1 MAEFNLTAAFKAK
14 IEESKISPDEAKKL
28 CFTPLSADK
37 IPKGTPFQEPGILI
51 PYFDIRGK
59 KSDFW
64 RLRYLK
70 QPEVKGFAKHAK
82 IKPLKYVQPTN
93 TLNEL
98 YLPPLLKWTD
108 VAQDSLTPIIITEGE
123 FKAASSIIHTGYPT
137 IGLGGVWSWK
147 SDKKRIALI
156 EDFHEFK
163 WDQRPVYIVYDSDAV
178 TNPMVMQAENALA
191 RALTNL
197 GAEPHI
203 VRLPMGEDNLKMGLD
218 DFIVQ
223 RGVEP
228 LEILLEEAQPWT
240 AAVELHRLNEEVVY
254 VRDPGLILRLDN
266 LQRMSPRAFMDHA
279 YSTRTYFEEVSTAKA
294 TTKVKKSAPKEWISW
309 PSRAE
314 VPRITYAPGQEKI
327 TDKHEINIW
336 PGWGCAPEEG
346 DITPWKKLLDYLF
359 HGEPV
364 SKQWFERWC
373 AWPLQ
378 HPGDKMYTSAV
389 VWGLRHGTGKSLI
402 GYTLGKIY
410 GRNFTEIDDEILKQS
425 HNEWAE
431 NKQFVMG
438 DEISTGDKRTASDRM
453 KTMITRQQL
462 RLNPKYIP
470 SYTVPDVINYYFTSN
485 HPDSFFL
492 EDDDRRF
499 FIHEVRQKPMPDPW
513 YKDYEKWSGAKSEVG
528 PGIPA
533 LFHHLLNLDMGDFSG
548 TQRALMTRAKAN
560 MLSNSR
566 SDLASWVENLKED
579 ADAVLRVSGQA
590 VKHKLWRAEDLLVLY
605 DPELRGRVTA
615 NGMSR
620 ELARQG
626 FNRAAD
632 GVGVRTIAGQ
642 VKLWII
648 RDEENLLGLSP
659 HALGQIYDEE
669 RNTKSADRKKPDAKP
684 ETKPEPKP
692 TRKKK

>member
-1 MAEFNLTAAFKAK
+1 MADFNLKAAFNAK
-14 IEESKISPDEAKKL
+14 MAESKISADEAKML
-28 CFTPLSADK
+28 GFSPVSATQV
-37 IPKGTPFQEPGILI
+37 PKGVPFQEPGILI
-51 PYFDIRGK
+51 PYFDIKGK
-59 KSDFW
+59 KSTFW

-70 QPEVKGFAKHAK
+70 QPELTGFAKQTK
-82 IKPLKYVQPTN
+82 KKPLKYVQPAN

-98 YLPPLLKWTD
+98 YLPPLIKWKE
-108 VAQDSLTPIIITEGE
+108 VADDALSPIIITEGE
-123 FKAASSIIHTGYPT
+123 FKAASSVINTGYPT

-147 SDKKRIALI
+147 SDKKKVALI
-156 EDFHEFK
+156 EGFNDFK
-163 WDQRPVYIVYDSDAV
+163 WDQRPVYICYDSDAV

-191 RALTNL
+191 RQLTNL

-203 VRLPMGEDNLKMGLD
+203 VRLPMGNENEKLGLD
-218 DFIVQ
+218 DFIVL
-223 RGVEP
+223 RGVEA
-228 LEILLEEAQPWT
+228 LEILLENAEPWA

-266 LQRMSPRAFMDHA
+266 LQRMSPRAFIDHA
-279 YSTRTYFEEVSTAKA
+279 YSTRTYFEEVATAKS
-294 TTKVKKSAPKEWISW
+294 TTKVKKIAPKEWIQW

-314 VPRITYAPGQEKI
+314 VPRITYAPGEERVTEKR
-327 TDKHEINIW
+327 EINIW
-336 PGWGCAPEEG
+336 PGWGCEPKEG
-346 DITPWKKLLDYLF
+346 DIKPWTDLLDFLF
-359 HGEPV
+359 KGEPV
-364 SKQWFERWC
+364 SKQWFERWL

-389 VWGLRHGTGKSLI
+389 LWGLRHGTGKSLV

-410 GRNFTEIDDEILKQS
+410 GKNFTEVDDEILRQS

-470 SYTVPDVINYYFTSN
+470 SYTVPDCINYYFTSN

-499 FIHEVRQKPMPDPW
+499 FIHEVKQPPMPDEW
-513 YKDYEKWSGAKSEVG
+513 YKKYEKWMGPNHTVG

-533 LFHHLLNLDMGDFSG
+533 LFHHLLTLDLGDFLG
-548 TQRALMTRAKAN
+548 TSRALMTRAKAA

-566 SDLASWVENLKED
+566 SDLASWVNAIKED
-579 ADAVLRVSGQA
+579 PDSVLRAAGHPINHS
-590 VKHKLWRAEDLLVLY
+590 LWRSEDLLALY
-605 DPELRGRVTA
+605 DPDGRSKVTS

-626 FNRAAD
+626 FTRAAD
-632 GVGVRTIAGQ
+632 GMGVRTLAGQ
-642 VKLWII
+642 VKLWHI
-648 RDEENLLGLSP
+648 RNVEEGIELSP
-659 HALGQIYDEE
+659 SALGALYDAE
-669 RNTKSADRKKPDAKP
+669 RSTKAKGAKK
-684 ETKPEPKP
+684 
-692 TRKKK
+692 